1 MRSRALDA
9 NGDYRFGA
17 PFLTNVPAVVAQA
30 AMTRLLLWRG
40 EWFADTS
47 DGTPYAQSVLG
58 VTAQLHPDV
67 YIKQRILETP
77 GVNAI
82 VTYSSV
88 INPATRLLSVT
99 AQLDT
104 VYGLA
109 PLQAVL

>member
-1 MRSRALDA
+1 MRYRALDA
-9 NGDYRFGA
+9 NGDYRFGE
-17 PFLTNVPAVVAQA
+17 PFLRDSPAVVAQA
-30 AMTRLLLWRG
+30 AMTRLLLWQG

-47 DGTPYAQSVLG
+47 DGTPYARNILG

-82 VTYSSV
+82 VTYASLL
-88 INPATRLLSVT
+88 NPVTRRLSVT

-104 VYGLA
+104 VYGIA